1 MNALVTHAPFSLRQD
16 EPVRHVLEALESC
29 RCAIQAEALAIAYT
43 EGQDQWRIAC
53 AGPSADALAQA
64 FHDAMSGP
72 LQQHPKLRLHPLGG
86 LERSFLIVWST
97 RVSSAA
103 LDALAPFAALAL
115 QQERDRIA
123 ALTYPFMMLDALPF
137 AALLVG
143 RNLEIKSANARA
155 RTLLDRRLSLWSD
168 RERLTFAEARDAQCI
183 ADCMDRAFN
192 SGDGARPALTRL
204 RDGAQPYPVAV
215 LAAGTH
221 GLIIIVDREDD
232 MRALWRGMM
241 ELDAAE
247 LHLASAILAARELGA
262 VFGS

>member
-1 MNALVTHAPFSLRQD
+1 MNAYATDAPFSLRQD
-16 EPVRHVLEALESC
+16 EPARHWLEALESC
-29 RCAIQAEALAIAYT
+29 RRAIEAEALAIAYT
-43 EGQDQWRIAC
+43 EGQGQWRIAC

-72 LQQHPKLRLHPLGG
+72 LQQDPKLRLLPLGG
-86 LERSFLIVWST
+86 LERSFLIAWST
-97 RVSSAA
+97 RASCAA
-103 LDALAPFAALAL
+103 FDALAPFAALVL
-115 QQERDRIA
+115 QQERDRIR
-123 ALTYPFMMLDALPF
+123 ALTYPFLMLDALPF
-137 AALLVG
+137 AALLVD

-155 RTLLDRRLSLWSD
+155 RTVLDRRLSLWSD
-168 RERLTFAEARDAQCI
+168 RERLTFAEDRDAQSI
-183 ADCMDRAFN
+183 ADCMDRAFK
-192 SGDGARPALTRL
+192 SGDGARPTLTRL
-204 RDGAQPYPVAV
+204 RDGAHPYPIAV

-247 LHLASAILAARELGA
+247 LHLARAILAVREPGA